1 MDTAISLT
9 GIGILLIIPYLF
21 SRNRDSVDYRTV
33 MGAFLIQITI
43 GGVTLYSQI
52 GISTLNAFSNGV
64 SSILNNAQEGIEFV
78 FGEIGALEF
87 GFIFAFQVLPII
99 VFFSSLV
106 ALLYHIGLMGWIIK
120 IIGGGL
126 KGILRTTRA
135 ESMAATANIFVG
147 QTEAPL
153 IIRPYLSA
161 MSHSELFTVMV
172 CGLSTV
178 AGSVLVGYSLLGV
191 EINFLLAASFM
202 AAPGG
207 ILMAKLLVP
216 EEAYQ
221 AKTKRN
227 FNIEIEEYT
236 NAVEAIAAGA
246 SRGMHLALN
255 VGAIVLAFV
264 GLIALANSLLNV
276 LGNGLGIDNFSL
288 DYILGYCFKPIAFI
302 IGIPWSEAQVAGNL
316 IGQKLVFN
324 EFLAYA
330 SFTDQMENFSQRSQ
344 AIITFALCG
353 FANFSSIG
361 ILLGGLGEMIPDR
374 KSEIA
379 KLGFKAVFAGFLA
392 NLMSAAIAGFFL
404 SF

>member
-1 MDTAISLT
+1 MDTAISLI

-33 MGAFLIQITI
+33 MGAFLIQMTI

-52 GISTLNAFSNGV
+52 GISTLNTFSNGV

-126 KGILRTTRA
+126 KGILKTTRA

-236 NAVEAIAAGA
+236 NAVEAVAAGA

-264 GLIALANSLLNV
+264 GLIALVNSLLNV

-288 DYILGYCFKPIAFI
+288 DFILGYCFKPVAFI

-330 SFTDQMENFSQRSQ
+330 SFTEQIENFSQRSQ

>member
-52 GISTLNAFSNGV
+52 GISTLNTFSNGV

-126 KGILRTTRA
+126 KGILKTTRA

-191 EINFLLAASFM
+191 EMNFLLAASFM

-236 NAVEAIAAGA
+236 NAVEAVAAGA

>member
-153 IIRPYLSA
+153 IIRQYLSA

-236 NAVEAIAAGA
+236 NAVEAVAAGA

-288 DYILGYCFKPIAFI
+288 DYLLGYCFKPIAFI

>member
-1 MDTAISLT
+1 MDTAISLI

-33 MGAFLIQITI
+33 MGAFLIQMTI

-52 GISTLNAFSNGV
+52 GISTLNTFSNGV

-126 KGILRTTRA
+126 KGILKTTRA

-236 NAVEAIAAGA
+236 NAVEAVAAGA

-288 DYILGYCFKPIAFI
+288 DFILGYCFKPIAFI

>member
-1 MDTAISLT
+1 MDTAISLI

-52 GISTLNAFSNGV
+52 GISTLNTFSNGV

-221 AKTKRN
+221 AKAKRN

-236 NAVEAIAAGA
+236 NAVEAAAAGA

-288 DYILGYCFKPIAFI
+288 DFILGYCFKPVAFI
-302 IGIPWSEAQVAGNL
+302 IGIPWSEAQAAGNL

>member
-1 MDTAISLT
+1 MDTVISLI

-33 MGAFLIQITI
+33 MGAFLIQMTI

-52 GISTLNAFSNGV
+52 GISTLNTFSNGV

-126 KGILRTTRA
+126 KGILKTTRA

-236 NAVEAIAAGA
+236 NAVEAVAAGA
-246 SRGMHLALN
+246 SRGMYLALN

-288 DYILGYCFKPIAFI
+288 DFILGYCFKPIAFI

>member
-43 GGVTLYSQI
+43 GGVSLYSQI

-276 LGNGLGIDNFSL
+276 LGNGIGIDNFSL

>member
-276 LGNGLGIDNFSL
+276 LGNGIGIDNFSL

>member
-1 MDTAISLT
+1 MDTVISLI

-52 GISTLNAFSNGV
+52 GISTLNTFSNGV

-236 NAVEAIAAGA
+236 NAVEAVAAGA

-264 GLIALANSLLNV
+264 GLIALVNSLLNV

-288 DYILGYCFKPIAFI
+288 DFILGYCFKPIAFI

-330 SFTDQMENFSQRSQ
+330 SFTDQMENFSRRSQ

-361 ILLGGLGEMIPDR
+361 ILLGGLGEIIPDR